1 MSPQAA
7 VVVLVFMTTS
17 IVHHL
22 VQVAALVAAVDG
34 TVKQVDLVFQVKAIM
49 AETANTNTVVV
60 EVVALALLVE

>member
-1 MSPQAA
+1 MLPQVA
-7 VVVLVFMTTS
+7 VVVLVFMTTL
-17 IVHHL
+17 IAHHL